1 MSKQHVKLSIGAAVI
16 VASIV
21 YLMFSGATGSTMYY
35 MTVPELHHQVGTLQG
50 EAVRVSGKVTAD
62 PIHWDVRNLLLTF
75 TMGEGEASV
84 PVSYKGIKPDMFKT
98 GADVIVEGQIGQD
111 GILVASHL
119 DDQLPVQVRRGKTH
133 FLMSATNW

>member
-1 MSKQHVKLSIGAAVI
+1 VSKQHVKLSVGAAVI

-35 MTVPELHHQVGTLQG
+35 MTVPELHQQARTLQG
-50 EAVRVSGKVTAD
+50 EAIRVSGKVTAD

-84 PVSYKGIKPDMFKT
+84 PVSYQGVKPDMFQT
-98 GADVIVEGQIGQD
+98 GADVIVEGQIGMD
-111 GILVASHL
+111 GTLVASHL
-119 DDQLPVQVRRGKTH
+119 MTSCPSKYEEEKPT
-133 FLMSATNW
+133 S

>member
-1 MSKQHVKLSIGAAVI
+1 MSKQHVKLSIGVAII
-16 VASIV
+16 VASMV

-35 MTVPELHHQVGTLQG
+35 MTVPELHQQVAAMRQG
-50 EAVRVSGKVTAD
+50 EAIRVSGKVTAD
-62 PIHWDVRNLLLTF
+62 PIHWDVRNLQLTF

-84 PVSYKGIKPDMFKT
+84 PVSYKGVKPDMFQT

-119 DDQLPVQVRRGKTH
+119 MTSCPSKYEEEKPT
-133 FLMSATNW
+133 S

>member
-1 MSKQHVKLSIGAAVI
+1 
-16 VASIV
+16 
-21 YLMFSGATGSTMYY
+21 MFSGATGSTMYY

-119 DDQLPVQVRRGKTH
+119 MTSCPSKYEEEKPT
-133 FLMSATNW
+133 S

>member
-1 MSKQHVKLSIGAAVI
+1 MSKQHVKLSIGVAII
-16 VASIV
+16 VASMV

-35 MTVPELHHQVGTLQG
+35 MTVPELHQQVAAMQG
-50 EAVRVSGKVTAD
+50 EAIRVSGKVTAD
-62 PIHWDVRNLLLTF
+62 PIHWDVRNLQLTF

-84 PVSYKGIKPDMFKT
+84 PVSYKCVKPDMFRT

-119 DDQLPVQVRRGKTH
+119 MTSCPSKYEEEKPT
-133 FLMSATNW
+133 S

>member
-1 MSKQHVKLSIGAAVI
+1 MSKQHVKLSIGVAII
-16 VASIV
+16 VASMV

-35 MTVPELHHQVGTLQG
+35 MTVPELHQQVAAMQG
-50 EAVRVSGKVTAD
+50 EAIRVSGKVTAD
-62 PIHWDVRNLLLTF
+62 PIHWDVRNLQLTF

-84 PVSYKGIKPDMFKT
+84 PVSYKGVKPDMFRT

-119 DDQLPVQVRRGKTH
+119 MTSCPSKYEDR
-133 FLMSATNW
+133 